1 MENVIM
7 ISRKRI
13 TTGVEGLDALIGGGL
28 QQNKVFM
35 ICGEAGTG
43 KTIFCLQY
51 VLGGLQRGES
61 AVYVS
66 IDEKPSHL
74 LEDAESLGWDLKK
87 YMDQEQLAIL
97 DVTPYF
103 TNVRTGKEKDIDAR
117 IVITDLSKQIRKLKA
132 TRLVI
137 DPIAP
142 LIFGQEATARLQEYI
157 RSLIFSIEDNLK
169 CTTLITSGIPSGTKK
184 LSQYEVEEFVASGII
199 VLGINS
205 LQGRRVRSVHVRKMR
220 GTPIDLNDHIFEI
233 MSQRGIVIREAI

>member
-1 MENVIM
+1 MM
-7 ISRKRI
+7 SRKRI
-13 TTGVEGLDALIGGGL
+13 TTGVEGLDALIAGGL
-28 QQNKVFM
+28 QQDKVFM
-35 ICGEAGTG
+35 VGGEAGTG
-43 KTIFCLQY
+43 KTILCLQY
-51 VLGGLQRGES
+51 VLAGLQRGEN

-87 YMDQEQLAIL
+87 YIDMGQFAIL

-103 TNVRTGKEKDIDAR
+103 TNLRTGKEKSIDVR
-117 IVITDLSKQIRKLKA
+117 VVVTDLSKQIRKIKA

-142 LIFGQEATARLQEYI
+142 LIFGQEATAQVQEYI

-169 CTTLITSGIPSGTKK
+169 CTTIITSGIPSGTAR
-184 LSQYEVEEFVASGII
+184 LSQYEVEEFVVSGII
-199 VLGINS
+199 VLGVTS
-205 LQGRRVRSVHVRKMR
+205 LQGRRVRGLHIRKMR

-233 MSQRGIVIREAI
+233 MPQRGIVIRESI

>member
-1 MENVIM
+1 MM
-7 ISRKRI
+7 SRKRI
-13 TTGVEGLDALIGGGL
+13 PTGVEGLDALIGGGL

-51 VLGGLQRGES
+51 VLAGLQRGES

-66 IDEKPSHL
+66 IDEKPDHL

-87 YMDQEQLAIL
+87 YIDLEQFAIL

-103 TNVRTGKEKDIDAR
+103 TNLRTGKEKSIDAR
-117 IVITDLSKQIRKLKA
+117 IIVTDLSKQLRKIKA

-142 LIFGQEATARLQEYI
+142 LIFGQEATAQLQEYI

-169 CTTLITSGIPSGTKK
+169 CTTFITSGIPSGTTK
-184 LSQYEVEEFVASGII
+184 LSKYEVEEFVVSGVI
-199 VLGINS
+199 VLGISS
-205 LQGRRVRSVHVRKMR
+205 LQGRRVRALHIRKMR

-233 MSQRGIVIREAI
+233 IPQRGIVIREAI